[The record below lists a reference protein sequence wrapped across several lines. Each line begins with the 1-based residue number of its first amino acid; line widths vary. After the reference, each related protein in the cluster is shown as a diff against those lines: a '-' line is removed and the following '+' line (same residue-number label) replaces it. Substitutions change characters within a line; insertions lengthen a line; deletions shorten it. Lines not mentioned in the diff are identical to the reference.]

1 MTLKQNVRAYWV
13 KIMGSS
19 KVQSFY
25 QLLKDTEVVIPMI
38 QRDYAQG
45 RITEK
50 VKSIRHD
57 FLDALY
63 KACRDKKPLHLDF
76 IYGEEDNGQF
86 EPFDGQQRLTTLF
99 LL

>member
-1 MTLKQNVRAYWV
+1 
-13 KIMGSS
+13 MGSS

-25 QLLKDTEVVIPMI
+25 RLLRDTEVVIPMI

-45 RITEK
+45 RLTEK

-63 KACRDKKPLHLDF
+63 KACKDKKPLHLDF
-76 IYGEEDNGQF
+76 IYGEEDVRIKSRYILILSMERKITVNSNHLMDNSG
-86 EPFDGQQRLTTLF
+86 
-99 LL
+99 